1 MGDELMCKLQAPPD
15 LTVLENEIVRIY
27 HGSDSIISQP
37 EIRIGKFTKDFYWG
51 FYCTL
56 MQAQAEK
63 WAMRNR
69 KSKIVNIYTLTNTKG
84 LRCKQFMS
92 MNEEWLEF
100 IVNCRNGGSHDYEIV
115 EGPMADDTI
124 YNYINDYTD
133 GIISRE
139 AFWELV
145 KFKYPTHQISFHSA
159 RALHC
164 LNFERSYELY
174 DVKRI

>member
-1 MGDELMCKLQAPPD
+1 MEEEYNLIDLRNCDEI
-15 LTVLENEIVRIY
+15 IVY
-27 HGSDSIISQP
+27 HGSDCVVNEP
-37 EIRIGKFTKDFYWG
+37 EIRIGRFNKDFYFG

-56 MQAQAEK
+56 FKRQAER

-69 KSKIVNIYTLTNTKG
+69 KSKVVNIYRFKNNNN
-84 LRCKQFMS
+84 LRVKQFKE

-124 YNYINDYTD
+124 YNYINDYIE
-133 GIISRE
+133 GLISKA
-139 AFWELV
+139 AFFELI

-159 RALHC
+159 RALQC
-164 LNFERSYELY
+164 LTYERSYDLN
-174 DVKRI
+174 DTKRV